1 MKQMKIDI
9 MDVMDN
15 CSISETSAGIGK
27 MIANELHD
35 KASKFCE
42 RFESDA
48 DLDIKWIDEHLREA
62 DKETKSFFYAVAFRD
77 CGTDHPHFIACRSN
91 MQNVKAYYR
100 HFVVFE
106 AHRIAD
112 GMWEQTLRTVS
123 AEQLWEFMWRHFED
137 MMKEFDC
144 KRDLV
149 KQLEVVKP
157 PKVGFGA

>member
-91 MQNVKAYYR
+91 MQNLSLI
-100 HFVVFE
+100 H
-106 AHRIAD
+106 I
-112 GMWEQTLRTVS
+112 
-123 AEQLWEFMWRHFED
+123 
-137 MMKEFDC
+137 
-144 KRDLV
+144 
-149 KQLEVVKP
+149 
-157 PKVGFGA
+157 